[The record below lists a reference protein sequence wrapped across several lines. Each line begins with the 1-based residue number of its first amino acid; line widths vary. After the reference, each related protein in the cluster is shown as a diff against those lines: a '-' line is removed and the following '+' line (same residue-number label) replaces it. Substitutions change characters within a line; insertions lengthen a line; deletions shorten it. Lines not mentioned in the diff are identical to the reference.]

1 VISQIEHSVL
11 APSADDRARRADSL
25 APGTTSAPFFYKVG
39 YSLVRLDRR
48 EPAREKSF
56 EEAGA
61 EVSSA
66 FQDYESKRLETEW
79 LGRIRQEH
87 PVVVNKEVLNNAFA
101 PAK

>member
-1 VISQIEHSVL
+1 
-11 APSADDRARRADSL
+11 
-25 APGTTSAPFFYKVG
+25 VG

-79 LGRIRQEH
+79 LGSIRQEH
-87 PVVVNKEVLNNAFA
+87 PVVVHKEVLKNAFA